1 MISIYELI
9 LRLVLSAIIGG
20 LIGMEREANNR
31 PAGLRTHVLVTLGS
45 SLIMLLSTHGFDT
58 LSNTGDPAR
67 LAAQVVSGIGF
78 LGAGT
83 ILRTGNS
90 IKGLTT
96 AASLWVC
103 GGIGLAIGGGYYV
116 GGLTTAAIV
125 LFSLMSLGV
134 LEKRIFTKKYRV
146 LIVQCRE
153 RTGLIGDIGQLL
165 GRHNVTIKDIKIF
178 RGTDEYDYEGNE
190 SFETIDSIGVGSIIE
205 IHLAVK
211 LCKDFKRQD
220 FFQEIHRIRGIE
232 QAAWKNNEFSYNL

>member
-1 MISIYELI
+1 MISNGELL
-9 LRLVLSAIIGG
+9 LRLILSAIIGG

-45 SLIMLLSTHGFDT
+45 TLVMLISMYGF
-58 LSNTGDPAR
+58 SGMQVQGDPAR

-103 GGIGLAIGGGYYV
+103 GCIGLAIGNGYYL
-116 GGLTTAAIV
+116 GGLITAGVV
-125 LFSLMSLGV
+125 LFTLISLGF
-134 LEKRIFTKKYRV
+134 LEKKIFIQKYKV
-146 LIVQCRE
+146 LVLQAQE

-165 GRHNVTIKDIKIF
+165 GSYNVMIKGIKIY
-178 RGTDEYDYEGNE
+178 GHMDAQEIGEEDEYDEIEKYK
-190 SFETIDSIGVGSIIE
+190 GSNTIE
-205 IHLAVK
+205 IHFVVK
-211 LCKDFKRQD
+211 IPKNFNSDN
-220 FFQEIHRIRGIE
+220 FFHDMTHIHGVE
-232 QAAWKNNEFSYNL
+232 YSAWKNGKCPRE